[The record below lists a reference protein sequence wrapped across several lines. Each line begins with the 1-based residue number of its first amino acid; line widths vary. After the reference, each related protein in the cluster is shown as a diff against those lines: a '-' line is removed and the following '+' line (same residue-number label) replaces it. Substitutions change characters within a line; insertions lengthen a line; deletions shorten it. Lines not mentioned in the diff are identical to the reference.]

1 MFALFK
7 SCFTWWRPA
16 HFEPLPTLVLINGL
30 AEQASSW
37 FCNRSHWSH
46 YFDVKVPELL
56 IYEGAVLQR
65 RIADGAP
72 ITVDYFTDQLET
84 YLDTFVQTPPYHLVA
99 SSLGG
104 QVALNYAAR
113 HPNRVGRLVLLCPSG
128 LGVEERL
135 PIVEG
140 VRSSDHAGML
150 TSIFHNPRMASPG
163 LLRHY
168 QKMFGNKQWKK
179 GILRTVRGTSDH
191 RAYNLLP
198 KVKAPTLVICGQQDK
213 IVNTAEVLDA
223 IKGLANFRPYVIPR
237 CGHAPQI
244 ERARLVNRLVRN
256 FCLAGEPVPVAQPAT
271 PACAPAALVPSA
283 S

>member
-1 MFALFK
+1 MYALLK
-7 SCFTWWRPA
+7 SCFSWWRGA
-16 HFEPLPTLVLINGL
+16 AFEHLPPLVLINGL

-37 FCNRSHWSH
+37 YCNRAWWSH

-56 IYEGAVLQR
+56 IYEGEVLHR

-72 ITVDYFTDQLET
+72 ITVDYFTEQLET

-104 QVALNYAAR
+104 QIALNYAAR
-113 HPNRVGRLVLLCPSG
+113 HPDRVARLVLLCPSG
-128 LGVEERL
+128 LGLEERL
-135 PIVEG
+135 PVVEG
-140 VRSSDHAGML
+140 VRSNDHATML
-150 TSIFHNPRMASPG
+150 TSIFYNPRAANPG

-179 GILRTVRGTSDH
+179 GILRTVRGTSSH
-191 RAYNLLP
+191 RAHSILP
-198 KVKAPTLVICGQQDK
+198 RVTAPTLIICGQEDR
-213 IVNTAEVLDA
+213 IVNTAEILEAV
-223 IKGLANFRPYVIPR
+223 KGLANFRTYVIPR

-244 ERARLVNRLVRN
+244 ERPRLVNRLVRN
-256 FCLAGEPVPVAQPAT
+256 FCLGEDPVSELAT
-271 PACAPAALVPSA
+271 PRPVFAPPVLAPSA